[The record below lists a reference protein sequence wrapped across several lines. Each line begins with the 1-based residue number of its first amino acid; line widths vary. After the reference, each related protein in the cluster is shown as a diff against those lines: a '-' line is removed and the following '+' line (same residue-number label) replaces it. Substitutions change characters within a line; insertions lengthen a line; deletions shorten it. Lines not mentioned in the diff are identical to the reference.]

1 MTRFLTLAALSFS
14 AFTAMAQ
21 GPARDD
27 ILAQCPQL
35 AEQLPE
41 QLASIK
47 QQVGTAGT
55 VRVQLVLGADGV
67 QRIESIE
74 GPRAYRSRVKSALLG
89 ADCRSSTLQRQVLNI
104 RFEDPAQ
111 PLPLETRSAA
121 LSASTLKP

>member
-14 AFTAMAQ
+14 ALPAMAQ
-21 GPARDD
+21 GPARAD

-55 VRVQLVLGADGV
+55 MRVQLVQGADGV

-89 ADCRSSTLQRQVLNI
+89 ADCRSS
-104 RFEDPAQ
+104 
-111 PLPLETRSAA
+111 AA
-121 LSASTLKP
+121 LAVSTLKP